1 MASMPS
7 IGRIGLG
14 ATLGLV
20 SLPLAL
26 LLAEAGCS
34 SDAGAGPADGA
45 AAAGGTVGGGGGSTG
60 GGGGSAGAGGGSA
73 GTGGGPGGGGGS
85 AGSGGGSGG
94 GGSSCPCAND
104 LAVDIEGDGARL
116 HLTSGD
122 YEAGGRSNLSNA
134 NLLAGRPSLTT
145 LAACLTEPRP
155 WAEST
160 SGQGSV
166 LYWVQACAGPGSA
179 PPCLWLNPNAV
190 NPVSLG
196 SLYVDR
202 SGQSIRGYVSAISS
216 SFRSFQSSLSETL
229 EGTFSMGLEDGRT
242 LTADFRV
249 CLLANIN
256 FP

>member
-1 MASMPS
+1 MASTRS
-7 IGRIGLG
+7 IWRIGIG

-20 SLPLAL
+20 ALPLAL
-26 LLAEAGCS
+26 MLAEAGCS
-34 SDAGAGPADGA
+34 SDTGAGPADGA
-45 AAAGGTVGGGGGSTG
+45 AAAGGTLGGGGGGGSSGTG
-60 GGGGSAGAGGGSA
+60 GGSGGGGSS
-73 GTGGGPGGGGGS
+73 GT
-85 AGSGGGSGG
+85 GGGSGG
-94 GGSSCPCAND
+94 GGSSCPCAGD
-104 LAVDIEGDGARL
+104 LAVDLDGDGARL

-122 YEAGGRSNLSNA
+122 FVADGRSNLPNA
-134 NLLAGRPSLTT
+134 NLLAGRSSLTT
-145 LAACLTEPRP
+145 LPACLTDPKP

-160 SGQGSV
+160 SGQGSMV
-166 LYWVQACAGPGSA
+166 YWVQACAGPGSA
-179 PPCLWLNPNAV
+179 PPCVWLNANAV

-202 SGQSIRGYVSAISS
+202 SGQSIRGYVTAISS

-229 EGTFSMGLEDGRT
+229 EGTFSMALEDGRT